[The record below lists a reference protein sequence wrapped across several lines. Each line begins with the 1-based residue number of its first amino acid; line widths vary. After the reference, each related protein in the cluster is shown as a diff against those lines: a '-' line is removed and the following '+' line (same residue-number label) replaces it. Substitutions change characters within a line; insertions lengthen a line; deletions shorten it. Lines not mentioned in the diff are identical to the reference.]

1 MLGAQR
7 TAAASFFVQYI
18 DLNLKRIYLHK
29 KDTADGLTLSFF
41 KPMLNVTH
49 LPKKMEGL
57 RPMHNF
63 YTLYEYVLIF
73 SGFNCVAYLCVYE
86 KMYLFSFYFSVYA

>member
-1 MLGAQR
+1 
-7 TAAASFFVQYI
+7 
-18 DLNLKRIYLHK
+18 
-29 KDTADGLTLSFF
+29 
-41 KPMLNVTH
+41 MLNVTH